1 MRRAPS
7 SPSLVHATRVLALGA
22 LLGTASCAR
31 ILGLDEFE
39 DCDEDSCSGVLWAKS
54 FRSHELVLP
63 ESARLDSKGN
73 ILLSGVFR
81 GTTDFGGPPLI
92 SSHNAFFLAKLKPDG
107 SHAFSRGLSVDDL
120 DGALVSRISVLPD
133 DSVVLSGS
141 YEGAIDFGSGDALTA
156 PTPEQDGCF
165 VARFL
170 SDGELRWRRNLF
182 TGTGLLF
189 AVDSS
194 ATPDGDVVL
203 VGYFGREVSFGS
215 STLTTAS
222 TDAFIVKLDGESGN
236 VQWSLQ
242 LGDPNATTTTIE
254 ATAVAV
260 DPDGNIVVG
269 GRFTG
274 FTEVGFDES
283 SAPSPSGTGSFVI
296 KLTPTGKRDW
306 SVVIQGEGDAWGA
319 DIDVDARGDLVAA
332 AAFRGAIDIATR
344 GVRGAQRTSGLADSD
359 LLLVKLSSAGTH
371 LWSLRFG
378 DSLPQVDIDTTLPL
392 MSPFGLHVAAD
403 AAGDIVL
410 GAGLAGAVDFGGGLL
425 GGRQDRDWTIAKLS
439 AGGEHIWS
447 RRFGDAATGQGI
459 AGIDTDPA
467 TNALVAVGINDG
479 VLDFGNEIKIAV
491 AGGFNSVVAK
501 VDLQRVG
508 R

>member
-1 MRRAPS
+1 M
-7 SPSLVHATRVLALGA
+7 LALGA
-22 LLGTASCAR
+22 LLGTASCAQV
-31 ILGLDEFE
+31 LDLDEFE
-39 DCDEDSCSGVLWAKS
+39 DCDEDSCSGVVWAKS
-54 FRSHELVLP
+54 FESHELVLP

-73 ILLSGVFR
+73 ILLSGVFQ

-92 SSHNAFFLAKLKPDG
+92 SSHPAFFLAKLKPDG
-107 SHAFSRGLSVDDL
+107 SHGFSRWLPVTTSE
-120 DGALVSRISVLPD
+120 GAIESRLSVLPD
-133 DSVVLSGS
+133 DSVVWSGS
-141 YEGAIDFGSGDALTA
+141 YEGSIDFGSGDTLTA
-156 PTPEQDGCF
+156 PSPDEDGCF

-170 SDGELRWRRNLF
+170 SGSELIWRRNLF
-182 TGTGLLF
+182 TGTGHLF

-194 ATPDGDVVL
+194 ATPDGDVIL
-203 VGYFGREVSFGS
+203 IGYFGGEVSLGS

-222 TDAFIVKLDGESGN
+222 RDAFIVKLDGKTGD
-236 VQWSLQ
+236 VRWSLQ
-242 LGDPNATTTTIE
+242 LGDPEATTTRIE

-269 GRFTG
+269 GRFKG
-274 FTEVGFDES
+274 FTEVSFDEI
-283 SAPSPSGTGSFVI
+283 SALSPSGTGSFLL
-296 KLTPTGKRDW
+296 KLAPSGKRDW
-306 SVVIQGEGDAWGA
+306 SVVIQGEGDAWVA

-332 AAFRGAIDIATR
+332 AAFTGAVDIATQ
-344 GVRGAQRTSGLADSD
+344 GVRGAQQTSGLEDSD

-371 LWSLRFG
+371 LWSLKFG
-378 DSLPQVDIDTTLPL
+378 DALPQFDINASFPFV
-392 MSPFGLHVAAD
+392 SPFGIHVAAD

-459 AGIDTDPA
+459 AGIDSDPA
-467 TNALVAVGINDG
+467 TNTLVAFGINDG
-479 VLDFGNEIKIAV
+479 TLDFGNEIKISAT
-491 AGGFNSVVAK
+491 GGFSSVVAK
-501 VDLQRVG
+501 VDLRRVG